1 MTIGTGHDIIAG
13 IDAQVSGSGPAIY
26 GTQKPYIADPNTGA
40 LVANPNYG
48 GQYSTGATG
57 ELAPYY
63 GAVTATYNKYMGA
76 GPESQEV
83 QDYWASDLKS
93 GQHYYMQQS
102 GGTMTEQQAFDAAL
116 ADMHLNFAIS
126 DEFQDIVAGGPDR
139 AGNVR
144 FTGGGSTT
152 TVVNNPST
160 PQTQAMIYGGGGS
173 SGANINMAN
182 REAKT
187 AADNFKILK
196 SDPNALAGA
205 GRGMYNQSKQQSSG
219 SKVPGPGVKNT
230 NIPTA

>member
-102 GGTMTEQQAFDAAL
+102 GGTMTDQQAFDAAL

-126 DEFQDIVAGGPDR
+126 DEFQDLSLIH
-139 AGNVR
+139 
-144 FTGGGSTT
+144 
-152 TVVNNPST
+152 
-160 PQTQAMIYGGGGS
+160 I
-173 SGANINMAN
+173 
-182 REAKT
+182 
-187 AADNFKILK
+187 
-196 SDPNALAGA
+196 
-205 GRGMYNQSKQQSSG
+205 
-219 SKVPGPGVKNT
+219 
-230 NIPTA
+230 